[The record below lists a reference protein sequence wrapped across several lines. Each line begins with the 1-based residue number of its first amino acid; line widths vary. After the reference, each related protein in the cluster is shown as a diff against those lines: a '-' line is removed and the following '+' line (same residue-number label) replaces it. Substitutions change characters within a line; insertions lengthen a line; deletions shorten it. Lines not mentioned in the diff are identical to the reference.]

1 MINGFRKE
9 MMFFSRG
16 GRLVALILVMLGLA
30 LMSPLLYGAM
40 SELMKTLKDALPD
53 DESYSQLIEL
63 YSSFSASDMIMYNV
77 EQLTGVGSIV
87 ILFLFKGAAGGE
99 QKKRSVII
107 PQCAGLTAE
116 KYVIPKYV
124 IYPLVVFASAFVS
137 MTAGAGVSLL
147 IFPGDV
153 KWDMVMLSSLCTGVY
168 LAFST
173 VLQFCIGLCTGRSNL
188 AIVSVI
194 LTNMFLPSILGFF
207 RVDRFNPFA
216 LSSIAMNAAINS
228 GKSANKLLAA
238 AGTVSTS
245 NDISAL
251 NIIVSLGTALVI
263 SVILF
268 FLTIFTLHTKEVH
281 NEGDEPVL

>member
-16 GRLVALILVMLGLA
+16 GRLAALTLVLLGLA
-30 LMSPLLYGAM
+30 LMSPLMFGAM
-40 SELMKTLKDALPD
+40 SGMMQSLKDALPD
-53 DESYSQLIEL
+53 DESYTQMIEL
-63 YSSFSASDMIMYNV
+63 YSAYSASDMIMYNA
-77 EQLTGVGSIV
+77 EQITGIGAIV

-107 PQCAGLTAE
+107 PQCAGLTPE
-116 KYVIPKYV
+116 KYVIPKFV
-124 IYPLVVFASAFVS
+124 LYPLVVFAATFVA
-137 MTAGAGVSLL
+137 MIAGAGVSVLM
-147 IFPGDV
+147 FPGTL
-153 KWDMVMLSSLCTGVY
+153 KWDMVILSSVCSGVF

-173 VLQFCIGLCTGRSNL
+173 VMQFCIGLCTGRSN
-188 AIVSVI
+188 AAVVSVI
-194 LTNMFLPSILGFF
+194 LTNMFLPSILAFF

-216 LSSIAMNAAINS
+216 LSSIALTSAMNS
-228 GKSANKLLAA
+228 GESANKLLSA
-238 AGTVSTS
+238 AGTASASTDVSM
-245 NDISAL
+245 L
-251 NIIVSLGTALVI
+251 NVAVSLGTALVI